1 MSNKLLRVAL
11 VWNGTVINER
21 VLRKPEK
28 VWVGSDK
35 EGLLSPYPMFV
46 LPNTDRSL
54 LFDPSGEQSY
64 SLTLLPGM
72 GGLVTIGDQEKDV
85 ASLGGGTTISPGD
98 WGVLTL
104 GDSSLFFQWVDDE
117 GAIVGASPLSTID
130 YNLASTVLVAAF
142 VHLLLLLFAFV
153 TWDPTLQRGDFDIP
167 DRFVRILAQE
177 PPDILEEEE
186 EDVPDETMSEA
197 AAGEEGEFGDP
208 DDETETELPDHDAPL
223 VDQLET
229 PELGRAFDAAIAES
243 GALTSLFA
251 QNDSFANQFGAD
263 FATAGEGD
271 AFNVGRGAMGLGGAG
286 SGSGGGGFG
295 EGRVGGV
302 GSLDT
307 GGGRGQGAALG
318 RRQARAPEARVERGT
333 PNVSGFL
340 TREQIERVVRRHSRG
355 IRFCYERELQSDPS
369 LGGRISVNW
378 TIGLDGRVNAQSVV
392 ENTMG
397 NRSVES
403 CILREVSR
411 MRFDEP
417 DGGMVNVTYPFT
429 FRSAD

>member
-1 MSNKLLRVAL
+1 MSSKLLRVAL

-21 VLRKPEK
+21 ILRKPED
-28 VWVGSDK
+28 VVVGPSPKAMFVVPAADV
-35 EGLLSPYPMFV
+35 EEHVLFTPSGSEYTASLLSGMDGQV
-46 LPNTDRSL
+46 
-54 LFDPSGEQSY
+54 
-64 SLTLLPGM
+64 TLA
-72 GGLVTIGDQEKDV
+72 GDNK
-85 ASLGGGTTISPGD
+85 AISALGTSFQIRPGD
-98 WGVLTL
+98 YGVLTI
-104 GDSSLFFQWVDDE
+104 GEVSIFFQWVDDE
-117 GAIVGASPLSTID
+117 GAILGASPLSTVD
-130 YNLASTVLVAAF
+130 FNLASTVLVAAV
-142 VHLLLLLFAFV
+142 VHMLLLLFAFI
-153 TWDPTLQRGDFDIP
+153 TFDPELRRASMEFP

-186 EDVPDETMSEA
+186 DEVPDETMSEA

-208 DDETETELPDHDAPL
+208 EDETETELPDHDAPL
-223 VDQLET
+223 VEELET

-243 GALTSLFA
+243 GALTNIFQ

-271 AFNVGRGAMGLGGAG
+271 AFNAGHGSLGLGGSG

-295 EGRVGGV
+295 AGRAGGV

-307 GGGRGQGAALG
+307 GGGRGQGAAVG
-318 RRQARAPEARVERGT
+318 RRQARAPQARVERGS
-333 PNVSGFL
+333 PSVSGFL

-355 IRFCYERELQSDPS
+355 IRFCYERELQTDPS
-369 LGGRISVNW
+369 LGGRVAVNW
-378 TIGLDGRVNAQSVV
+378 TVGLDGRVTAQSVV

-397 NRSVES
+397 NRNVES

-429 FRSAD
+429 FRSAE